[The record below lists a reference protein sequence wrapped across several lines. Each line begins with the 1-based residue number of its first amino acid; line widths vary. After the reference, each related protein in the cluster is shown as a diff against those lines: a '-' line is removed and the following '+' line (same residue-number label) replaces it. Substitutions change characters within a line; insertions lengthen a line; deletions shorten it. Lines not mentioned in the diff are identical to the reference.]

1 MYMTTRMINPDFS
14 PELRAQVALINF
26 TVTMAGLEQQLL
38 SRVVMAERPELEEQR
53 LRLVIFSTTRRL
65 IEVLGTMKKTTREL
79 KEKPSNASTAGERI
93 SIAFA
98 EYRPVAT
105 RGALLYF
112 LIVDM
117 AAINVMYHL
126 SLQQFLGLFDFSL
139 AHSAPAPVAAKRII
153 MIIDFADFHVTSY
166 VQQMLLLDKLL
177 LLRAL
182 REDRTP
188 LGVKEYVMDALGK
201 RYADL
206 RGARHSPPV

>member
-1 MYMTTRMINPDFS
+1 
-14 PELRAQVALINF
+14 
-26 TVTMAGLEQQLL
+26 
-38 SRVVMAERPELEEQR
+38 
-53 LRLVIFSTTRRL
+53 
-65 IEVLGTMKKTTREL
+65 MKKTTREL

-166 VQQMLLLDKLL
+166 VQRGLFVRVDGHLVADAHTAHLDHRGPSHRRAAEDAPRRRRFARRQRREAEAGLVD
-177 LLRAL
+177 LRSGLAAHHPAL
-182 REDRTP
+182 
-188 LGVKEYVMDALGK
+188 ALGA
-201 RYADL
+201 RVPRSAGRDHSQRRRVEALVL
-206 RGARHSPPV
+206 RQSAPSP